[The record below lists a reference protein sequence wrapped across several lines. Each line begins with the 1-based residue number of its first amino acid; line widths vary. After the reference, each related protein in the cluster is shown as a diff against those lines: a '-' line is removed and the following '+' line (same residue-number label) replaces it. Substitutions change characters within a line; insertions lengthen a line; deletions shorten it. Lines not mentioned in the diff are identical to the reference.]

1 MADTSFDVIIIGSG
15 PGGYVAAIRAAQLGF
30 KTAIIEKSYLGGI
43 CLNWG
48 CIPTKALLRS
58 AEIYHYMQH
67 AGDYGLSAENV
78 SYDPKAVVARSRG
91 VSKRLNDGVGFL
103 MKKNK
108 VTVIWGE
115 AAIDAP
121 GKVTVKKSDV
131 EGPKGALGEGTYQAK
146 HIIVAT
152 GARPRVLP
160 GLEPDKKLVWTY
172 FEAMVPD
179 KMPKSLLVVGS
190 GAIGIEFA
198 SFYRTMGAEVTVVEV
213 LPQIL
218 PVEDAEIAGF
228 ARKQFE
234 KQGIK
239 IISGAKVTKLDKK
252 ADSVTATIE
261 DGKGGTQALTVD
273 RVISAVGVVGN
284 IEG

>member
-1 MADTSFDVIIIGSG
+1 MADTSFDIIIIGSG
-15 PGGYVAAIRAAQLGF
+15 PGGYVTAIRAAQLGF
-30 KTAIIEKSYLGGI
+30 KTAIVEKSYLGGI

-48 CIPTKALLRS
+48 CIPTKALLRT
-58 AEIYHYMQH
+58 AEIFHYMQH
-67 AGDYGLSAENV
+67 AKDYGLSAEKI
-78 SYDPKAVVARSRG
+78 SYDPKAVVQRSRG

-121 GKVTVKKSDV
+121 GKITVKKSSV
-131 EGPKGALGEGTYQAK
+131 EAPKGAAGEGTYQAK
-146 HIIVAT
+146 HIILAT

-160 GLEPDKKLVWTY
+160 GLEPDNKLVWTY
-172 FEAMVPD
+172 FEAMIPD

-198 SFYRTMGAEVTVVEV
+198 SFFHTMGSDVTVVEV

-218 PVEDAEIAGF
+218 PVEDAEIAGL
-228 ARKQFE
+228 ARKRFE

-239 IISGAKVTKLDKK
+239 ILTSTKVTKLDKK
-252 ADSVTATIE
+252 GDSVVATI
-261 DGKGGTQALTVD
+261 
-273 RVISAVGVVGN
+273 
-284 IEG
+284 